1 MRFPDVSNSRAGIY
15 GTSMGNDETTF
26 YPAPGYRS
34 IRRVILIVTQIREHF
49 VDFDEALNA

>member
-1 MRFPDVSNSRAGIY
+1 MRFRDVSNSRAGIY